1 MGEQD
6 FTAARSLFKQH
17 GMKGSHLMGVG
28 MKYTLQVTLL
38 TQQLQMKSLNLP
50 SISGTH
56 TTPLPLSPPP
66 RPPDPSLV
74 HEMESP

>member
-56 TTPLPLSPPP
+56 TTPHPPPSLSPSTSA
-66 RPPDPSLV
+66 RPLLGA
-74 HEMESP
+74 